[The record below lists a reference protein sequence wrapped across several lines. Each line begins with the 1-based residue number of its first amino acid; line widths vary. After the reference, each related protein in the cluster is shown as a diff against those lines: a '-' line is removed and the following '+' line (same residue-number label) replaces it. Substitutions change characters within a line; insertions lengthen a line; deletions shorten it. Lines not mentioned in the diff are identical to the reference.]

1 MSIKKI
7 GLRGLAAL
15 AVTTLVAG
23 VAIQPAYAA
32 SDRDTFT
39 FLYGTVEA
47 GLDPY
52 KSLAQAFEAANP
64 RYKVNL
70 QTVSGTAYGTTL
82 RTQLQ
87 AGTAPDV
94 FYTTPGRGN
103 PHGIVELAEAGF
115 LADISSTRAA
125 TTIPKSAELN
135 FKLGSKIYGQGVD
148 YVVTGPV
155 VNDALMKEDGVEWPE
170 TFAQLLTAC
179 ATAKAKG
186 RSFFVIAGSAL
197 PNNGLFGL
205 TLAGSTV
212 YGPTPKWN
220 ALRDAKSTT
229 FSTTPGWKTA
239 LDKVTKM
246 QDAGCFQKGVE
257 GGTFGTITVAMTGGT
272 AAYAGFVPSGAAVGW
287 QAANPKGKYVVRA
300 FPGDKASSTI
310 VSASV
315 NNSLSVNANTK
326 KLSAAKAFLRFAA
339 QASSLEL
346 ISKASGNIQL
356 NGDFTKLPAVYAGV
370 ASYLTAKKTYAL
382 PNQGWG
388 SSAVYAAMGTG
399 IQGLYT
405 GQTTTEKI
413 LASMDSKW

>member
-1 MSIKKI
+1 MSNKKI
-7 GLRGLAAL
+7 GLRGLVAL
-15 AVTTLVAG
+15 AVTALVAG
-23 VAIQPAYAA
+23 AAIQPAYAA
-32 SDRDTFT
+32 SERDTIT
-39 FLYGTVEA
+39 FMYGTVEA
-47 GLDPY
+47 GQDPY
-52 KSLAQAFEAANP
+52 KTLAQAFEAANP

-103 PHGIVELAEAGF
+103 PHGILELAEAGF
-115 LADISSTRAA
+115 LADLSSTRAA
-125 TTIPKSAELN
+125 TTVPKGAQVM
-135 FKLGSKIYGQGVD
+135 FGIGSKIYGQGVD
-148 YVVTGPV
+148 FVFTGPV

-170 TFAQLLTAC
+170 TFSQLLTAC

-186 RSFFVIAGSAL
+186 RSFFVVAGSAL

-205 TLAGSTV
+205 TLAGSSV
-212 YGPTPKWN
+212 YGPIPKWN
-220 ALRDAKSTT
+220 ALRQAGSTT
-229 FSTTPGWKTA
+229 FATTPGWKTA

-300 FPGDKASSTI
+300 FPGDKASSTY

-315 NNSLSVNANTK
+315 NNSLSANASSK
-326 KLSAAKAFLRFAA
+326 KLTAVKAFLRFASLT
-339 QASSLEL
+339 SSLEL
-346 ISKASGNIQL
+346 ISKASGNVQL

-370 ASYLTAKKTYAL
+370 APYLTAKKTFPL

-413 LASMDSKW
+413 LAAMDSKW

>member
-7 GLRGLAAL
+7 GLRGLVAIAAT
-15 AVTTLVAG
+15 ALVAG
-23 VAIQPAYAA
+23 AAIQPAYAN
-32 SDRDTFT
+32 SDRDTFS
-39 FLYGTVEA
+39 FLYQTVEA
-47 GLDPY
+47 GQDPY
-52 KSLAQAFEAANP
+52 KTLAAAFVAANP
-64 RYKVNL
+64 RYKINL
-70 QTVSGTAYGTTL
+70 QTISGTTYGTTL

-103 PHGIVELAEAGF
+103 PQGILELAEAGF

-155 VNDALMKEDGVEWPE
+155 VNDALMKEDGLTWPE
-170 TFAQLLTAC
+170 TFSELLTQC
-179 ATAKAKG
+179 GVAKAKG
-186 RSFFVIAGSAL
+186 RSFFVVAGSAL

-205 TLAGSTV
+205 TLAGSSV

-220 ALRDAKSTT
+220 SLRESNKTT
-229 FSTTPGWKTA
+229 FATTAGWKIA

-272 AAYAGFVPSGAAVGW
+272 ASYAGFVPSGAALAWGGV
-287 QAANPKGKYVVRA
+287 NPKGKYVVRA
-300 FPGDKASSTI
+300 FPGDKASSTV

-315 NNSLSVNANTK
+315 NNALSVNANSK
-326 KLSAAKAFLRFAA
+326 KQTAAKAFLRFAA
-339 QASSLEL
+339 LPSSLEL

-356 NGDFTKLPAVYAGV
+356 NGDFTKLPPVYAGV

-388 SSAVYAAMGTG
+388 NSAVYITMGNG

-405 GQTTTEKI
+405 GQTTTEK
-413 LASMDSKW
+413 LLEAMDSKW

>member
-7 GLRGLAAL
+7 GLRGLVAL
-15 AVTTLVAG
+15 AASALVAG
-23 VAIQPAYAA
+23 AAIQPAYAA
-32 SDRDTFT
+32 SEKDTFT
-39 FLYGTVEA
+39 FMYGTVEA
-47 GLDPY
+47 GQDPY
-52 KSLAQAFEAANP
+52 KTLATAFMAANP

-103 PHGIVELAEAGF
+103 PHGILELAEAGF
-115 LADISSTRAA
+115 LADISATRAGS
-125 TTIPKSAELN
+125 TIPKSAELN
-135 FKLGSKIYGQGVD
+135 FKIGKNIYGQGVD

-170 TFAQLLTAC
+170 TFSELLTAC

-186 RSFFVIAGSAL
+186 RSFFIIAGSAL

-205 TLAGSTV
+205 TLAGASV

-229 FSTTPGWKTA
+229 FAASTGWKIA

-257 GGTFGTITVAMTGGT
+257 GGTFGTITVGMTGGT

-300 FPGDKASSTI
+300 FPGDKASATV

-315 NNSLSVNANTK
+315 NNSLSVSAISK
-326 KLSAAKAFLRFAA
+326 KQTAAKAFLRFAA
-339 QASSLEL
+339 LPSSLEL

-370 ASYLTAKKTYAL
+370 APYLTAKKTYAL

-413 LASMDSKW
+413 LAAMDSKW